1 MMIDETRTNGDGVTA
16 AQGSNGAELMPLS
29 QPGEM
34 TEMDR
39 FVFEC
44 FGYLIIPNVLSEAE
58 CDEALEA
65 ARRVH
70 GSQPAERF
78 KQIGKGFETEPAL
91 ERLIDHPAV
100 LPKVRALL
108 GDRFV
113 LQAAWCTVLPAN
125 AGAVGWH
132 QDGSGAFD
140 FKQLGYPVP
149 LLQLRASYNLTDQ
162 SEEQMGNM
170 MMIPGSHRSPVPL
183 PQAARREAYACPIQH
198 IVRAK
203 RGSVLL
209 FHNGVWHS
217 PMPSKLD
224 YDRYNMHFIYSPP
237 WLRRSD
243 RDATDP
249 VFLERTTPRRRALM
263 GDYHRPDAPF
273 AGGFPEIPFDDDW
286 Q

>member
-1 MMIDETRTNGDGVTA
+1 MMIEETRNVAEGRNA
-16 AQGSNGAELMPLS
+16 LSGSTHPELMPVS
-29 QPGEM
+29 RPGAM
-34 TEMDR
+34 SEMDR

-44 FGYLIIPNVLSEAE
+44 FGYLIIPDVLTEE
-58 CDEALEA
+58 QCDEALEA
-65 ARRVH
+65 AKRVH
-70 GSQPAERF
+70 GSRPAERF
-78 KQIGKGFETEPAL
+78 RQIGKGFEHEPVL
-91 ERLIDHPAV
+91 EELIDHPAV

-125 AGAVGWH
+125 GSSVGWH
-132 QDGSGAFD
+132 QDGSSAYD
-140 FKQLGYPVP
+140 FKQLSYPLP

-162 SEEQMGNM
+162 SEANMGNM
-170 MMIPGSHRSPVPL
+170 VMIPGSHRSPLPL
-183 PQAARREAYACPIQH
+183 PADVRREPYACPIQH
-198 IVRAK
+198 IIRAR

-217 PMPSKLD
+217 PMPSTLP

-249 VFLERTTPRRRALM
+249 AFLERTTPRRRALM
-263 GDYHRPDAPF
+263 GDYDRPDAPF
-273 AGGFPEIPFDDDW
+273 AGGFPPIPFDEE
-286 Q
+286 